1 MKIGI
6 IGLGTVGTGVYKS
19 LQAFDNI
26 EIVKIAVHN
35 INKPRSVTVPNGMLT
50 NNPMEV
56 VKNPDID
63 VVVELMG
70 GIEPAWDYIK
80 TALENG
86 KHIVT
91 ANKELLAKK
100 GEELFTTSEKYN
112 RVVLY
117 EAAIAGGI
125 PIITPIKTI
134 LAGNKI
140 NKIQAILNGTTNYIL
155 TKMDTD
161 GASYDKVLKEAQKL
175 GYAETDPTGDV
186 EGFDAAYKITTLA
199 TISFN
204 SRVKFE
210 NVYREGITKI
220 RKEDIEKADELG
232 YKIKLIASA
241 SIDENN
247 NADVRVHPMLVPK
260 NSMLAHTN
268 YVTNAVKLSGH
279 PMGSIVLS
287 GPGAGEFPTASSV
300 VGDILAIAKEW
311 GTTDYLLNDEFCS
324 DEDLPKVKEVR
335 NHNLNQIMV
344 YLITLEVMD
353 LILQFMCVII
363 LQNIFFGVLSFI
375 PFVAMIGAF
384 EFAYRKKSTEST
396 ETMIAFRKKF
406 YKISAWLGLYFP
418 TRLITIALSSF
429 YPRPFSVLTQECII
443 LMLYFACATLLNL
456 EIDKLHLVN
465 NKKDK

>member
-1 MKIGI
+1 MEKIKIGL
-6 IGLGTVGTGVYKS
+6 IGLGTVGSGVFKS
-19 LQAFDNI
+19 LGQFDNV
-26 EIVKIAVHN
+26 EIVKIAVRN
-35 INKPRSVTVPNGMLT
+35 INKPRTVEV
-50 NNPMEV
+50 PMEILTDNPYDV
-56 VKNPDID
+56 VNHPEID

-70 GIEPAWDYIK
+70 GVEPAWDYIK

-100 GEELFTTSEKYN
+100 GEELFNLSEKQN

-125 PIITPIKTI
+125 PIIMPIKTI

-161 GASYDKVLKEAQKL
+161 GASYEDVLKEAQEL

-204 SRVKFE
+204 SRIKFE

-220 RKEDIEKADELG
+220 RKEDMQRANELG

-241 SIDENN
+241 TIDENN

-260 NSMLAHTN
+260 SHMLAHIN
-268 YVTNAVKLSGH
+268 YVTNAVAMSGH
-279 PMGSIVLS
+279 PIGNIVLS

-300 VGDILAIAKEW
+300 IGDILAIAREW
-311 GTTDYLLNDEFCS
+311 KTTEYLLPMMRCHHHSVANPVKIEDTYNRYYLSITAPNAIGVIAKIGTICANKNISVSSILQKGVS
-324 DEDLPKVKEVR
+324 DDNTAEITVITEECLERSVKEVV
-335 NHNLNQIMV
+335 NELDGCTLNSI
-344 YLITLEVMD
+344 IRVMGE
-353 LILQFMCVII
+353 
-363 LQNIFFGVLSFI
+363 N
-375 PFVAMIGAF
+375 
-384 EFAYRKKSTEST
+384 
-396 ETMIAFRKKF
+396 
-406 YKISAWLGLYFP
+406 
-418 TRLITIALSSF
+418 
-429 YPRPFSVLTQECII
+429 
-443 LMLYFACATLLNL
+443 
-456 EIDKLHLVN
+456 
-465 NKKDK
+465 